1 MAGHV
6 EDAVCWTEQGRPSD
20 VQVSG
25 ALVALGGVMDS
36 TFLRE
41 HAARCRSLAEKAD
54 QFTKRRLLDLAA
66 KYESMLVSGPSRAS
80 GIVKAPVKFAMAE

>member
-1 MAGHV
+1 MAGHA

-25 ALVALGGVMDS
+25 ALVAGVMDS

-54 QFTKRRLLDLAA
+54 QYTKRRLLDLAT